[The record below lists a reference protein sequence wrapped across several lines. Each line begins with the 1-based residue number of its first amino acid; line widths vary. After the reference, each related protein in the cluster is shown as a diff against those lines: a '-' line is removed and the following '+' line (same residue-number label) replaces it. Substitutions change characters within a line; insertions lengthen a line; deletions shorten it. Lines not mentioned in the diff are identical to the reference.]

1 MRKRTIRVILNIAA
15 LIVLGLIMQTGG
27 AYLVN
32 AACKLWANTE
42 PVIKYTESMANITQM
57 GHRQYIHILFVAPI
71 LEELV
76 FRLIFLRAGRM
87 VMPFWAANLVQ
98 ALLFGFYH
106 AFMVQ
111 RIYTFALGLIIGCVF
126 YYCPLIYRKRHTEKD
141 SGIYDLPDS
150 LIGVALTVI
159 LHITINAGGLFVSPL
174 FPADTTMPVQFIM
187 GSLLM
192 AVAVSACIYLWK
204 RSSQNSS
211 YDRSDKMD

>member
-1 MRKRTIRVILNIAA
+1 MRKRTIRVILNTAA

-32 AACKLWANTE
+32 AACKLCADTG
-42 PVIKYTESMANITQM
+42 PVIKYMEYMANITQI

-106 AFMVQ
+106 RFMVQ
-111 RIYTFALGLIIGCVF
+111 RIYGFVLGLIIGCVF
-126 YYCPLIYRKRHTEKD
+126 YYCPLIYRKRYSGTD
-141 SGIYDLPDS
+141 SLLDLPDS
-150 LIGVALTVI
+150 LIGVGLTII
-159 LHITINAGGLFVSPL
+159 LHMTINAGGLFVSPH
-174 FPADTTMPVQFIM
+174 FPADTPMPVQFIM
-187 GSLLM
+187 GTLLM
-192 AVAVSACIYLWK
+192 AVVVSVCVVLKKQA
-204 RSSQNSS
+204 SQNSP
-211 YDRSDKMD
+211 YDRSDRMD